1 MNCADFGP
9 KAWRG
14 DRLDAHEGRFALPVP
29 VLDELE
35 TARRYLRE
43 NPRPV
48 LAVETKDFALDATKD
63 FGRSIRAELEEG
75 CGFVLVDRLPLEGW
89 TRDESI
95 AAYWL
100 LSSCTARPVSQSWDG
115 KLVYDVRDSGRPP
128 GNGVRPD
135 VTNVGQNYHTD
146 NSYNHQPPHAV
157 GLLCLRT
164 AKRGGTSGV
173 VSFAWAH
180 EEMRRRHRELLGRL
194 YQPYYFDRQCEHADD
209 DEHRVT
215 HHPLFERSGHHVIA
229 RLSYRHVVNGH
240 RMAGAALDERGR
252 EALDTF
258 ESILNE
264 PGVGTTFEFEPG
276 QIQYVNNLALGHRR
290 TAFEDY
296 LEPERKRH
304 LVRLWLRD
312 TGRRG
317 YGG

>member
-1 MNCADFGP
+1 MNAAEFGL
-9 KAWRG
+9 KRWRS
-14 DRLDAHEGRFALPVP
+14 DRLDGRAGRLALPDAVI
-29 VLDELE
+29 DELDA
-35 TARRYLRE
+35 TRRYVRE
-43 NPRPV
+43 NPLPI
-48 LAVETKDFALDATKD
+48 LAVDTRDFVLDATKKL
-63 FGRSIRAELEEG
+63 GRTIRTELESG
-75 CGFVLVDRLPLEGW
+75 YGFVLVNRLPLEGW

-100 LSSCTARPVSQSWDG
+100 LSSCIARPVSQSWDG
-115 KLVYDVRDSGRPP
+115 KLVYDVRDRGRPP

-135 VTNVGQNYHTD
+135 VTNAGQNYHTD
-146 NSYNHQPPHAV
+146 NSYNDRPPHVV
-157 GLLCLRT
+157 GLLCLQT

-180 EEMRRRHRELLGRL
+180 SEMRRRHPEHLERL
-194 YQPYYFDRQCEHADD
+194 YQPYYFDRQHEHADN
-209 DEHRVT
+209 EHRIT
-215 HHPLFERSGHHVIA
+215 HHPLFERAGDRLIA
-229 RLSYRHVVNGH
+229 RLSYRHVMSGH
-240 RMAGAALDERGR
+240 RMAGVELDEPGR
-252 EALDTF
+252 VALDTF

-290 TAFEDY
+290 TAFEDFP
-296 LEPERKRH
+296 EPERKRH